1 MKKTCVQCKKEFMLT
16 DSEIAFY
23 KNKSL
28 SLPKRC
34 KECRDVNRKTN
45 AGMNIEK
52 PQKNYSKDITVDTKT
67 VKNRKSQ
74 NKKNNSF
81 FYMIAL
87 IVVLVIGLGVLFSSG
102 DSSNDKSSDSI
113 NNQQYSYNF
122 SSQEALNSHFQKHGH
137 EFGYTT
143 VEQYLQGA
151 IRVIENPSSL
161 KKTEAEDGDYVYYLQ
176 STNEIVFV
184 SSGGVI
190 KTYFKPTDEIAYFNR
205 QQVVI
210 FDFVGLINSNSYTK

>member
-1 MKKTCVQCKKEFMLT
+1 MKKNCVQCKKEFMLT

-23 KNKSL
+23 RGKGL

-34 KECRDVNRKTN
+34 KECRDANRKTK

-81 FYMIAL
+81 FCIIAL

-102 DSSNDKSSDSI
+102 GSSNDKSSDSI

-122 SSQEALNSHFQKHGH
+122 SSQEDLNSHFQKHGH

-143 VEQYLQGA
+143 AEQYLQGA
-151 IRVIENPSSL
+151 ISVIGNPSSL
-161 KKTEAEDGDYVYYLQ
+161 KKTEFEDGDYVYYLQ

-184 SSGGVI
+184 SPDGVI
-190 KTYFKPTDEIAYFNR
+190 RTYFKPTDGIAYFNR
-205 QQVVI
+205 QQV
-210 FDFVGLINSNSYTK
+210 LILGVAA

>member
-23 KNKSL
+23 KNKGL

-34 KECRDVNRKTN
+34 KECRDANRKTN

>member
-1 MKKTCVQCKKEFMLT
+1 ML
-16 DSEIAFY
+16 
-23 KNKSL
+23 
-28 SLPKRC
+28 P
-34 KECRDVNRKTN
+34 VH
-45 AGMNIEK
+45 
-52 PQKNYSKDITVDTKT
+52 
-67 VKNRKSQ
+67 
-74 NKKNNSF
+74 
-81 FYMIAL
+81 
-87 IVVLVIGLGVLFSSG
+87 VIGRENTLT
-102 DSSNDKSSDSI
+102 
-113 NNQQYSYNF
+113 
-122 SSQEALNSHFQKHGH
+122 FQKHGH

-161 KKTEAEDGDYVYYLQ
+161 KKTEAKDGDYVYYLQ